1 MHRRAAIDPADSEQR
16 VLRLA
21 LVSASPL
28 IRAGLAAGIGEQT
41 RLAVVSS
48 VPSVFDIT
56 PSDLMTVD
64 VLLME
69 TDQPDAAAQ
78 ARLSDLIEA
87 AGCACVL
94 LLPEEDEAPINEQW
108 LHWLS
113 RGFTVLPR
121 TADWPQIEAAAF
133 AAAAGLV
140 SGTQKAAVSVLRW
153 LSPQWVS
160 RSGQPG
166 LQHSTGRPVLLA
178 DTQMDPL
185 TPRERE
191 VLGQMIEGLANRE
204 IAQRLQIS
212 THTAKF
218 HVAQIIAKLHA
229 SSRAHAVAKAVR
241 AGLVSTTG

>member
-1 MHRRAAIDPADSEQR
+1 MRRRAVIGPADSER
-16 VLRLA
+16 RTLRLA

-28 IRAGLAAGIGEQT
+28 IRAGLAAGFGEQT
-41 RLAVVSS
+41 RLAVVCS
-48 VPSVFDIT
+48 VSSVFDVT
-56 PSDLMTVD
+56 LADLKAVD

-69 TDQPDAAAQ
+69 TDRLDAATR
-78 ARLSDLIEA
+78 ARLSGLLEA
-87 AGCACVL
+87 AECACVL
-94 LLPEEDEAPINEQW
+94 LLSEEGEAPLSEKW

-113 RGFTVLPR
+113 QGFTVLPR
-121 TADWPQIEAAAF
+121 TADWPQIEAAAM

-140 SGTQKAAVSVLRW
+140 SGTQQGVVAMLRW
-153 LSPQWVS
+153 LSPETAA
-160 RSGQPG
+160 RP
-166 LQHSTGRPVLLA
+166 GRPGAQRAAVNA
-178 DTQMDPL
+178 VVAAHAQMDAL

-191 VLGQMIEGLANRE
+191 VLGQMVEGHANRE

-241 AGLVSTTG
+241 AGLVTIA